1 MKSDPFPN
9 TSARQRIINNSK
21 QELLHD
27 NKNQTI
33 ITVIKQNKHRKIVI
47 LMQVIRS
54 LKENELIAIKKYTRM
69 TLIFIHFHDN

>member
-69 TLIFIHFHDN
+69 TLIFIQFHDN

>member
-33 ITVIKQNKHRKIVI
+33 ITVIKQNKHRKKKFGMPIYT
-47 LMQVIRS
+47 
-54 LKENELIAIKKYTRM
+54 IKFPLACHLNASYSFTKRKRTYC
-69 TLIFIHFHDN
+69 N